1 MQNKESEKIIREM
14 LPYLNN
20 QQLIHLKSVLKDLI
34 TPSINVK
41 DGSSDDN
48 NEILLERYFAAKRA
62 EGCSEKSL
70 KYYKATLTRALS
82 TIGKNAEEI
91 ITDELRNYL
100 TNYQKLHN
108 SSKVT
113 IDNIRRILSSFFTD
127 C

>member
-91 ITDELRNYL
+91 ITEEV
-100 TNYQKLHN
+100 KN
-108 SSKVT
+108 SNN
-113 IDNIRRILSSFFTD
+113 D
-127 C
+127 